1 MKDIEPAE
9 MENLLQFVYQGE
21 VEIPKT
27 DVEHIIKISKEL
39 GIVGLSEIKS
49 KEQDCEGRES
59 TMPSKRRLDSPHIP
73 PTAKLAKI
81 QPEHND
87 YIDSDGDD
95 TDNEQEEEDDEN
107 EEDEESEDT
116 EEEEDDVEDQ
126 HQEDMDEEVIS
137 PEPTPYQKRMEREK
151 EEQKENT
158 QLIGSIA
165 QKMEYRGHFIY
176 IIGDYIYSKV
186 TYGRDLGGN
195 TQAFYTRQDGSKL
208 LMLSCKTPYKQC
220 KGRAHIDFE
229 TMKVIKFPRLHSCTR
244 DPDKKFQIQMEI
256 EMKDLAD
263 TTTDSPRVIYNRVC
277 QKNPSAA
284 AKMEYQTCDKMIRN
298 RRNKAAML

>member
-1 MKDIEPAE
+1 MP
-9 MENLLQFVYQGE
+9 N
-21 VEIPKT
+21 T
-27 DVEHIIKISKEL
+27 DVERIIKISKEL

-49 KEQDCEGRES
+49 KEQDYVSRGNI
-59 TMPSKRRLDSPHIP
+59 MQAKRRLDSPHKP
-73 PTAKLAKI
+73 HSAKMAKI
-81 QPEHND
+81 EPDHYKGND
-87 YIDSDGDD
+87 FIESDEDE
-95 TDNEQEEEDDEN
+95 TDNEQDEEDDEN
-107 EEDEESEDT
+107 EDEESEDT
-116 EEEEDDVEDQ
+116 EEEDNVEDQ
-126 HQEDMDEEVIS
+126 HQEDEDDLFLLPEEDKEETTDDAEMPKEVVS
-137 PEPTPYQKRMEREK
+137 PEPNPYQKRMEREK
-151 EEQKENT
+151 EKQRENT

-195 TQAFYTRQDGSKL
+195 TQVFYTRQDGSKL
-208 LMLSCKTPYKQC
+208 LMLGCRTPYKQC

-256 EMKDLAD
+256 EMKGLAD
-263 TTTDSPRVIYNRVC
+263 TTKDSPRAIYNRVC

-284 AKMEYQTCDKMIRN
+284 AKMEYQTCDQMIRN
-298 RRNKAAML
+298 RRKKAAML